1 MFLSAYSS
9 LSSYEA
15 YEALTD
21 KTKLNKR
28 KYQETSRLHDKN
40 LEAAKYCR
48 TIMNFLDKGFPVMNF
63 GRISS
68 DQTVINQPA
77 ACSLQGRDGVQWRA
91 VGAQAPVECRVR

>member
-48 TIMNFLDKGFPVMNF
+48 TVFLCPAVTSSVGIP
-63 GRISS
+63 ISCHH
-68 DQTVINQPA
+68 T
-77 ACSLQGRDGVQWRA
+77 
-91 VGAQAPVECRVR
+91 

>member
-28 KYQETSRLHDKN
+28 KYQET
-40 LEAAKYCR
+40 
-48 TIMNFLDKGFPVMNF
+48 
-63 GRISS
+63 ISPPWQETWGGQVLPYTFAS
-68 DQTVINQPA
+68 PA
-77 ACSLQGRDGVQWRA
+77 GHNGKD
-91 VGAQAPVECRVR
+91 VGYI